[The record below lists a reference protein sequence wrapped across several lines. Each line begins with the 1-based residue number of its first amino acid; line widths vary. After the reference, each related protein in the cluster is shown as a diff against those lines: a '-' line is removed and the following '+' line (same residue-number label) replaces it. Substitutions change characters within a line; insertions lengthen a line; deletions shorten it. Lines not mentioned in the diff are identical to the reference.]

1 MTDIISASCAVRSLA
16 ARLWPAAA
24 GSAQINKYSAVRR
37 ARQTDICTPT
47 GIFLTWT
54 ALHVCFQL
62 LVPSCFCFSEA
73 VALLAPVC
81 YPHHR
86 IYKIKSSAAAAAACL
101 AATALAG
108 PFFGLGTAFSD
119 SPAWCIWRKNLLFNP
134 ALDVLCADWALVAF
148 RSAPLIAPTDWE
160 RWLQINANSLV
171 ENVPKLSPQI
181 LSVLGT
187 LANIWNFFKYFIS
200 LWSAFWSMWVFNYG
214 KSCTFN

>member
-1 MTDIISASCAVRSLA
+1 MAAAHNNKRRHYFAFMTDIIFVSGALRDPLAGSL
-16 ARLWPAAA
+16 RPAA

-86 IYKIKSSAAAAAACL
+86 IYKIKSILGSSSSSVSGCHSARRSFFWARDRVFRLACVMHL
-101 AATALAG
+101 EE
-108 PFFGLGTAFSD
+108 
-119 SPAWCIWRKNLLFNP
+119 K
-134 ALDVLCADWALVAF
+134 
-148 RSAPLIAPTDWE
+148 
-160 RWLQINANSLV
+160 
-171 ENVPKLSPQI
+171 
-181 LSVLGT
+181 
-187 LANIWNFFKYFIS
+187 
-200 LWSAFWSMWVFNYG
+200 SAF
-214 KSCTFN
+214 

>member
-1 MTDIISASCAVRSLA
+1 MTDIISVSCAVRSLG

-86 IYKIKSSAAAAAACL
+86 IYKIKSILGSSSVSGCHSTRRSFFWARDRVFRLACVMHLEEKSAFQPSPWCVVC
-101 AATALAG
+101 
-108 PFFGLGTAFSD
+108 GLGT
-119 SPAWCIWRKNLLFNP
+119 CRI
-134 ALDVLCADWALVAF
+134 
-148 RSAPLIAPTDWE
+148 
-160 RWLQINANSLV
+160 QICSNDCGSR
-171 ENVPKLSPQI
+171 
-181 LSVLGT
+181 LGEMT
-187 LANIWNFFKYFIS
+187 LN
-200 LWSAFWSMWVFNYG
+200 
-214 KSCTFN
+214 